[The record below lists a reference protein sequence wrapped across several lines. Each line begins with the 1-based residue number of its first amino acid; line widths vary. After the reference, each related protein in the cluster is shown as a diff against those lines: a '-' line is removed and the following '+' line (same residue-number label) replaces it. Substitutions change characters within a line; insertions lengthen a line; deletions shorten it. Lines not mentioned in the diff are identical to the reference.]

1 SAVTSQAATRT
12 SSSPTLP
19 LDTGVSGITT
29 GIKGDADGLWT
40 IAIGAG
46 DTLRF
51 NVDSVTTVT
60 RVTPVFVK
68 P

>member
-1 SAVTSQAATRT
+1 
-12 SSSPTLP
+12 